1 MRMRLWLVFAL
12 SLPLAG
18 CGQIPLSSDKASPAA
33 STADA
38 PADTDLSGQSTGGQ
52 GQEASTAYP
61 DKEAAEEA
69 KQPAAEQPAPDAS
82 AAADKAGEGEASASS
97 ASAPGAADML
107 STQELSRAQE
117 LALGSGELKSLA
129 ASSVDRDSLAD
140 QAANGDME
148 ALSTLKDRPS
158 YRLLYTQRLPTEKGA
173 APERAAEVAVFR
185 YDTNTLERSKVDL
198 ASGKVE
204 ALATGPDQPAPLV
217 PEEIAEAAAVAR
229 ADAKVQA
236 ALKAAGLDPADAK
249 ANGILT
255 VSDEDGSV
263 CAVKRCV
270 RLFFASQRLPL
281 PAFNA
286 VVNLSDLELVEV
298 VDMPGFTE
306 AQP

>member
-18 CGQIPLSSDKASPAA
+18 CGQIPLPSDKASPAA

-38 PADTDLSGQSTGGQ
+38 PADEGLSGQSTGGP
-52 GQEASTAYP
+52 GEEASPAYP
-61 DKEAAEEA
+61 DKAAAEGE
-69 KQPAAEQPAPDAS
+69 KEPAAAQPAPDAS
-82 AAADKAGEGEASASS
+82 AAADEASASA

-117 LALGSGELKSLA
+117 LALGSGELKSMA

-158 YRLLYTQRLPTEKGA
+158 YRLLYTQRLPAEKGA
-173 APERAAEVAVFR
+173 APQRAAEVAVFR

-229 ADAKVQA
+229 ADAKVQE

-255 VSDEDGSV
+255 VSEEDGSV